1 MREDYSRTA
10 EGMALLR
17 AIEQVA
23 PPATRIIDD
32 PYAVEFLRH
41 PALKPIAR
49 SRLLARLTLRF
60 MNFWAPGAQEFLT
73 IRPQFVDELTSD
85 LAGQGLAQVVMLGAG
100 FDTMPLRIRDRLRSV
115 EVFEV
120 DHPATQAAKRE
131 TLARLGVPP
140 NVRFVAADFEK
151 DDFVEKLRAAG
162 FDPSRRTLISWL
174 GVTYYLT
181 DAAMARALTQIASL
195 GGAGT
200 WLVFDYM
207 LKAIIDGT
215 STNREA
221 LSKARRVAALG
232 EPWLFGIDPPRLG
245 EYLAPFGFSVLQ
257 DYGSAELRAK
267 YCPHRTPPMSYVRLA
282 VCARVIA

>member
-1 MREDYSRTA
+1 MRDDYSRTA

-17 AIEQVA
+17 AIEQFA
-23 PPATRIIDD
+23 SPAARIMND

-41 PALKPIAR
+41 PALKLIAR
-49 SRLLARLTLRF
+49 SRLLSRLTLKF

-73 IRPQFVDELTSD
+73 IRPQFVDELTSN
-85 LAGQGLAQVVMLGAG
+85 LAAQGLEQVVMLGAG
-100 FDTMPLRIRDRLRSV
+100 FDTMPLRIQDRLRAI
-115 EVFEV
+115 EIFEV

-140 NVRFVAADFEK
+140 NVRFVGVDFEK
-151 DDFVEKLRAAG
+151 DDFIEKLRVAG

-200 WLVFDYM
+200 RLAFDYM
-207 LKAIIDGT
+207 LKEIIDGT

-232 EPWLFGIDPPRLG
+232 EPWLFGIDPARLG
-245 EYLAPFGFSVLQ
+245 EYLAQFGFNVLQ
-257 DYGSAELRAK
+257 DYGSAELHAK
-267 YCPHRTPPMSYVRLA
+267 YCPRRTPPMSYVRLT
-282 VCARVIA
+282 VCVRV